1 MKAVLGNF
9 IASRVALAAA
19 VLLLL
24 LLALALAAPLVSPQ
38 DPYDLAKLDL
48 MDSRQ
53 APLSHAAGSGMTYLL
68 GTDDQGRDMLSAI
81 LHGLRISLFVGVAGT
96 GIALL
101 LGSALGLLAAWT
113 RGWVD
118 ALVMRIADMQL
129 AFPAILIALVLLA
142 VLGPGV
148 GKIIAALAAVQWAYY
163 ARTVRSA
170 ALGETSRD
178 YIAAARCLAIP
189 RWRILFLHLLPNCMA
204 PLVVVATMQVASAI
218 ALEATLSFLG
228 LGLPVTEPS
237 LGLLIANGFTYLLS
251 GKYWISLFP
260 GVALLLLIVCINL
273 VGDRLR
279 EVLNPRYVT

>member
-1 MKAVLGNF
+1 MKAVLGHF

-19 VLLLL
+19 LLLL
-24 LLALALAAPLVSPQ
+24 LLLGLALAAPLVSPQ
-38 DPYDLAKLDL
+38 DPYDLLKLDL

-53 APLSHAAGSGMTYLL
+53 APMSQASGGGMTYLL

-81 LHGLRISLFVGVAGT
+81 LHGLRISLFVGLAGT

-129 AFPAILIALVLLA
+129 TFPAILIALVLLA

-178 YIAAARCLAIP
+178 YIAAAQCLAIP
-189 RWRILFLHLLPNCMA
+189 RWRILFRHLLPNCMA

-279 EVLNPRYVT
+279 DVLNPRYVT